1 MLTLSPFLPQSRHD
15 DEAVPI
21 RWQCPQAVT
30 TRVYTAK
37 SDVYSFG
44 VLLFEI
50 YSGGGKPYAHLAAA
64 EVVRA
69 VMAGELLSRPSASTP
84 EEIVQLI
91 RQCTL
96 RSTSQRPSMATVS
109 AQLHREYGGS
119 EDGQGEGEAASGIG
133 GFALPGGMAVNPAAG
148 HVLVAGFDA
157 EGHKE
162 ETSL

>member
-1 MLTLSPFLPQSRHD
+1 M
-15 DEAVPI
+15 
-21 RWQCPQAVT
+21 
-30 TRVYTAK
+30 YTAK

-109 AQLHREYGGS
+109 AQLREGAKRDGS
-119 EDGQGEGEAASGIG
+119 SGRG
-133 GFALPGGMAVNPAAG
+133 VSSLPGGMVVNPAAR
-148 HVLVAGFDA
+148 HVLVDGRGPD
-157 EGHKE
+157 GHAE
-162 ETSL
+162 ETTL